1 MHYLQNIV
9 NISEVVQY
17 VHAMNNF
24 SHFIEQPNLYILQLK
39 NKTKTQFAV
48 KRREKKRFPTTKLFF
63 FKHSMIYIMLW
74 NYNKIHFIFSNGS
87 WSYQKNKSYQI
98 KAKYL

>member
-1 MHYLQNIV
+1 
-9 NISEVVQY
+9 
-17 VHAMNNF
+17 
-24 SHFIEQPNLYILQLK
+24 
-39 NKTKTQFAV
+39 
-48 KRREKKRFPTTKLFF
+48 
-63 FKHSMIYIMLW
+63 MLW